1 MAESGCSTKP
11 GSLKPQTNLLP
22 DMFVC
27 AVKNVHLFGVLLKL
41 MAPLSSRSLS
51 MGDMEII
58 DQYGVKAT
66 FTDKGVF
73 VDVVPDAECCVACND
88 ARLLREGT
96 FKVCFMCGCRQ

>member
-1 MAESGCSTKP
+1 
-11 GSLKPQTNLLP
+11 
-22 DMFVC
+22 
-27 AVKNVHLFGVLLKL
+27 
-41 MAPLSSRSLS
+41 
-51 MGDMEII
+51 MGDMEMI

-66 FTDKGVF
+66 FTESGVF

>member
-1 MAESGCSTKP
+1 
-11 GSLKPQTNLLP
+11 
-22 DMFVC
+22 
-27 AVKNVHLFGVLLKL
+27 
-41 MAPLSSRSLS
+41 

-66 FTDKGVF
+66 FTDQGVF
-73 VDVVPDAECCVACND
+73 VDVVPDDECCVACND

>member
-1 MAESGCSTKP
+1 MAVSGCSTKP
-11 GSLKPQTNLLP
+11 VSPKLQTNLLR
-22 DMFVC
+22 DMFVY
-27 AVKNVHLFGVLLKL
+27 AVKNANLFGVLLKL
-41 MAPLSSRSLS
+41 MAPLSLRSLS

-58 DQYGVKAT
+58 DQCGVKAT

>member
-1 MAESGCSTKP
+1 MAVCVCCTKP
-11 GSLKPQTNLLP
+11 ASPKLQTNLLP
-22 DMFVC
+22 GMFAYV
-27 AVKNVHLFGVLLKL
+27 VKSANLFGVLPKL
-41 MAPLSSRSLS
+41 MAPLYLKSQS

-66 FTDKGVF
+66 FTDQGVF
-73 VDVVPDAECCVACND
+73 VDVVPDDECCVACND